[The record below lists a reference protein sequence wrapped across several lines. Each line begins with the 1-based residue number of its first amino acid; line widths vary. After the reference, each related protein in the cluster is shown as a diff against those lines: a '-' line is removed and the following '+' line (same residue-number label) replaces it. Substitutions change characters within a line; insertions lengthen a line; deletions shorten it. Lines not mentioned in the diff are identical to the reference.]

1 MNESLIEQAA
11 NLAAAPIVPSEIG
24 QSPGESRQRK
34 LLKFAREVELFQNL
48 DGEAFAA
55 VPVGGYLDNVP
66 LRDKRFSYFLNY
78 EFLKREGIPAG
89 TNAISDVIAS
99 LEAIAAHE
107 GKKHPIHVRV
117 GQAREKLYL
126 DLADDARNVVEVSQD
141 GWKVVSSAPVKFWR
155 PRGMR
160 PLPLPQRGGNLDM
173 LRAFLNATE
182 EDYKLIAAWVVAAMR
197 NTGPYPVL
205 VIHGEQGSAKST
217 TSRLLRTL
225 IDPNQA
231 ALRTPPK
238 SEEDLPIA
246 ARNGWVI
253 ALDNVSHLQDWLSD
267 MLCRVATGGG
277 FGKRERY
284 SDTSEV
290 LIQVQRPQ
298 LLNGIEEI
306 ACRSDLLD
314 RSLIVD
320 LPSIPE
326 DRRKSEEQFW
336 RDFEQAHPKILGAL
350 LDVLVVALRNYGALK
365 VERASRMADFE
376 RWILAA
382 EPALLSEKWK
392 EGDFRR
398 AYANSRRNANTI
410 SMEAVPWIGSIQELL
425 RHHRGNWKG
434 TATDLLTAINSR
446 AEAERFAANWPKT
459 GRSLA
464 NALRRLRP
472 NLRVLNIHVEFRR
485 DKNRLIHIRAAGMA
499 SGEDNKGGSLF

>member
-1 MNESLIEQAA
+1 
-11 NLAAAPIVPSEIG
+11 
-24 QSPGESRQRK
+24 
-34 LLKFAREVELFQNL
+34 
-48 DGEAFAA
+48 
-55 VPVGGYLDNVP
+55 
-66 LRDKRFSYFLNY
+66 
-78 EFLKREGIPAG
+78 
-89 TNAISDVIAS
+89 
-99 LEAIAAHE
+99 
-107 GKKHPIHVRV
+107 
-117 GQAREKLYL
+117 
-126 DLADDARNVVEVSQD
+126 
-141 GWKVVSSAPVKFWR
+141 
-155 PRGMR
+155 
-160 PLPLPQRGGNLDM
+160 M

-182 EDYKLIAAWVVAAMR
+182 DDYKLIAAWVIAAMR

-253 ALDNVSHLQDWLSD
+253 ALDNVSHLQPWLSD

-314 RSLIVD
+314 RSLIVE

-326 DRRKSEEQFW
+326 ARRKSEEQFW

-350 LDVLVVALRNYGALK
+350 LDVLVVALRNCGALK

-382 EPALLSEKWK
+382 EPAMVGEKWK

-425 RHHRGNWKG
+425 HHHRGNWKG
-434 TATDLLTAINSR
+434 TATDLLTAINGM
-446 AEAERFAANWPKT
+446 AEAARFAANWPKA

-464 NALRRLRP
+464 NELRRLQP
-472 NLRVLNIHVEFRR
+472 NLRALNIHVDFRR
-485 DKNRLIHIRAAGMA
+485 DKQRQISIRAASPSRTRGERAEGPLFESPTTMA
-499 SGEDNKGGSLF
+499 

>member
-1 MNESLIEQAA
+1 MNEGLIEQAT
-11 NLAAAPIVPSEIG
+11 NLASAPPLLSEIG

-34 LLKFAREVELFQNL
+34 LLKFTREVELFQNL

-55 VPVGGYLDNVP
+55 IPVGSYLDNVP
-66 LRDKRFSYFLNY
+66 LRDRRFSNWLNY
-78 EFLKREGIPAG
+78 GFYKREGIPAG
-89 TNAISDVIAS
+89 ATAVSDVVS
-99 LEAIAAHE
+99 TLEAVAAQE
-107 GKKHPIHVRV
+107 GRKHPLYVRI
-117 GQAREKLYL
+117 GEAHGKLYI
-126 DLADDARNVVEVSQD
+126 DLADDARNIVEVTRD
-141 GWKVVSSAPVKFWR
+141 GWQLVSSPPVKFWR

-160 PLPLPQRGGNLDM
+160 PLPIPERGGNLDM
-173 LRAFLNATE
+173 LRTFLNATE
-182 EDYKLIAAWVVAAMR
+182 EDYKLIAAWVIGAMR

-326 DRRKSEEQFW
+326 ERRKSEEQFW
-336 RDFEQAHPKILGAL
+336 RDFGQAHPKILGAL
-350 LDVLVVALRNYGALK
+350 LDVLVVALKNYGALK

-376 RWILAA
+376 KWILAA
-382 EPALLSEKWK
+382 EPAMLSEKWK

-398 AYANSRRNANTI
+398 AYANNRRNASTI
-410 SMEAVPWIGSIQELL
+410 SMETVPWLGTLEQLLQE
-425 RHHRGNWKG
+425 HH
-434 TATDLLTAINSR
+434 
-446 AEAERFAANWPKT
+446 
-459 GRSLA
+459 
-464 NALRRLRP
+464 
-472 NLRVLNIHVEFRR
+472 
-485 DKNRLIHIRAAGMA
+485 
-499 SGEDNKGGSLF
+499 GGW